1 MAGNTNWT
9 GRGKPYQPGQKE
21 PYKLSRSKV
30 DLFIQCPRCF
40 WLEARLG
47 IKRPS
52 SPPFQINK
60 AIDTLMKKEFDAHR
74 ASQTPHPLM
83 KSYEL
88 DLVPFQHANIDVWRD
103 VPRTGVEYLHAKT
116 NLIIWGGVDDIW
128 VDLKTGELVIV
139 DYKATAK
146 ASDITLDAEWQNMYK
161 RQLEIYQWL
170 FRGNGFKVSDTGY
183 FVYANGRMDLDGFYD
198 KVEFRTKIIPYTG
211 SDKWVEP
218 TILKMKQAL
227 DDDQMPAVGKNV
239 MDSRKACEFCSYA
252 LTRTID
258 TLEHLRDKDITV
270 EQALHKL
277 NR

>member
-1 MAGNTNWT
+1 MAGNNYWT
-9 GRGKPYQPGQKE
+9 ERTKPYRPGQKD
-21 PYKLSRSKV
+21 PFKLSRSKV
-30 DLFIQCPRCF
+30 DLFMQCPRCF
-40 WLEARLG
+40 WLETRLK

-60 AIDTLMKKEFDAHR
+60 AIDTLMKKEYDVHR
-74 ASQTPHPLM
+74 AAQTTHPLM

-103 VPRTGVEYLHAKT
+103 VPRTGVEFLHTKT

-128 VDLKTGELVIV
+128 VDLKSGELVIV

-146 ASDITLDAEWQNMYK
+146 AGDITLDAEWQNMYK

-183 FVYANGRMDLDGFYD
+183 FVYANGRMDLDGFND

-211 SDKWVEP
+211 NDSWIEP
-218 TILKMKQAL
+218 TIIKMKKVMDS
-227 DDDQMPAVGKNV
+227 DDMPEVGKNV
-239 MDSRKACEFCSYA
+239 MDSRKDCEYCSYA
-252 LTRTID
+252 RSRTELTLQSLKTSQS
-258 TLEHLRDKDITV
+258 K
-270 EQALHKL
+270 K
-277 NR
+277 